1 MLLHDLPSPRQGR
14 VWSTVREEV
23 WEVVWLVAIVGGLSV
38 ASVALAV
45 MLARSMI

>member
-14 VWSTVREEV
+14 VWRAVREEV
-23 WEVVWLVAIVGGLSV
+23 WEVAWLVAIVGALSV

-45 MLARSMI
+45 LLAGA